1 MPLEHLDEVT
11 KNEDFPYA
19 EWMRER
25 DLYAW
30 ERERKTL
37 LEDGREEGMAEGMV
51 KGMTKGKTE
60 GIAEG
65 MAKGKA
71 EGKEQNQKEIALR
84 MLETGYAPSE
94 ISKLTSLSEQEIARL
109 NGHLSARS

>member
-30 ERERKTL
+30 ERERNSL
-37 LEDGREEGMAEGMV
+37 LEDGREEGMA
-51 KGMTKGKTE
+51 KGKAE

-71 EGKEQNQKEIALR
+71 EGKAEGEERKQKEIALR
-84 MLETGYAPSE
+84 MMETGYAPSE
-94 ISKLTSLSEQEIARL
+94 ISKLTNLSEQEIARL
-109 NGHLSARS
+109 NGQSSARS